1 MQQHS
6 HHAHFRRLIAGPY
19 SMSKMVKNEPL
30 IDDIII
36 AWIRKLNDMFAQ
48 QDKAFDMSRW
58 ATFAAFDVISLVG
71 FGEAFG
77 FVDTA
82 TDVDDLIEELHK
94 GFFYF
99 GIVGRMYPF
108 VEFIKKTWLGRF
120 LVSSEKDKG
129 GMGFLIRWTNRIM
142 KARQKELAEGG
153 KDKGRVDLLQSYDNP
168 FSFVFDK
175 ANKSDFMRLVMPKVN
190 HSPRI
195 ISEPN
200 ACYYSQPVPILP
212 ERPWEQ

>member
-1 MQQHS
+1 MIPSALHLPQIYHRQAVKTKWYVTGALGPGESVFNMQPHS

-48 QDKAFDMSRW
+48 QNKAFDMSRW

-108 VEFIKKTWLGRF
+108 VEFIKKTWFGRF
-120 LVSSEKDKG
+120 LVSNEKDKG

-142 KARQKELAEGG
+142 KARQKELAEG
-153 KDKGRVDLLQSYDNP
+153 KDHGRVDLLQSYGIP
-168 FSFVFDK
+168 PCMCRQS
-175 ANKSDFMRLVMPKVN
+175 
-190 HSPRI
+190 
-195 ISEPN
+195 
-200 ACYYSQPVPILP
+200 
-212 ERPWEQ
+212 